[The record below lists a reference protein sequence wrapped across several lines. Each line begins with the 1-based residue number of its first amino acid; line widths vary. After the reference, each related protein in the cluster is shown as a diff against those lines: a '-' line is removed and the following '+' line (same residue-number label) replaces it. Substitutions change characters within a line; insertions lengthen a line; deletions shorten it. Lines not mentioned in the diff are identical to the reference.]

1 MISADF
7 RRRIGVRFRM
17 LLLFWTG
24 TLLVSGALAASA
36 PADVILHNGKV
47 ITVDSFFSIRQAV
60 AIRGERVI
68 GVGGNADIDK
78 LAGPSTRRVDLR
90 GRTVIPGLIDNH
102 AHFMRAVEYWPEE
115 VRWDGVTSRT
125 QALAMIAERAKQAQP
140 GEWILVLGGWS
151 LEQFIDSQAE
161 FTKDELDRLAP
172 NNPVLLQLIYFRIYT
187 NTAGLK
193 ALGIDANSKDPP
205 GGRIERSSGG
215 ELTGVMNGGGAV
227 RVALAKLGEVSREK
241 MLSNAKLIMRDLN
254 RIGITT
260 YQDQGGRGF
269 TPRYF
274 EPMRELAQKREL
286 TVRVFYNL
294 WQEPESPAQ
303 VDAALA
309 NINAL
314 MPFQGNDWFD
324 NTGYGETV
332 YFPLHDS
339 TLVKETKPSAE
350 AMVQWRRVAQAVA
363 DKNMH
368 LNVHAQLRG
377 SIEQF
382 LDAIESINNVKPIK
396 AYRWTF
402 SHVDQLE
409 PQDLPRLRRLG
420 MYVQLHS
427 RPSIQGVLFHNVYGE
442 RAWDMPPLRMVQD
455 SGIPWG
461 LGSDA
466 TAVTPSNP
474 FYTLWWAVT
483 GKMLGG
489 RAVAKQT
496 VTREEALIAHTRSNS
511 YFVFRESD
519 LGSLQP
525 GKYADL
531 LVLDRDYLT
540 VPADQIK
547 DIKPVLTMVGGR
559 VVYEA
564 K

>member
-303 VDAALA
+303 VDAAL
-309 NINAL
+309 
-314 MPFQGNDWFD
+314 
-324 NTGYGETV
+324 
-332 YFPLHDS
+332 
-339 TLVKETKPSAE
+339 
-350 AMVQWRRVAQAVA
+350 
-363 DKNMH
+363 
-368 LNVHAQLRG
+368 
-377 SIEQF
+377 
-382 LDAIESINNVKPIK
+382 
-396 AYRWTF
+396 
-402 SHVDQLE
+402 
-409 PQDLPRLRRLG
+409 
-420 MYVQLHS
+420 
-427 RPSIQGVLFHNVYGE
+427 
-442 RAWDMPPLRMVQD
+442 
-455 SGIPWG
+455 
-461 LGSDA
+461 
-466 TAVTPSNP
+466 
-474 FYTLWWAVT
+474 
-483 GKMLGG
+483 
-489 RAVAKQT
+489 
-496 VTREEALIAHTRSNS
+496 
-511 YFVFRESD
+511 
-519 LGSLQP
+519 
-525 GKYADL
+525 
-531 LVLDRDYLT
+531 
-540 VPADQIK
+540 
-547 DIKPVLTMVGGR
+547 
-559 VVYEA
+559 
-564 K
+564 